1 MYNCIKKLTM
11 DRHVTVKIV
20 YVFLSES
27 PFVLCIMCEPCL
39 ESLAGLVN
47 WPGGSLESLAGLV
60 NWPGGTY
67 HTDSY

>member
-20 YVFLSES
+20 YVFFGES

-47 WPGGSLESLAGLV
+47 WPGG
-60 NWPGGTY
+60 TY